1 LLKIQELKELMEY
14 ILLMQ
19 IFQGVEALPQ
29 DWGASVVSIGNFDG
43 VHLGHQ
49 KLLRQAV
56 QEGKALSL
64 PIVVF
69 TFYPHPVSV
78 LYPERKI
85 QRLFDSRDQREQL
98 SRLGVSHMVEQEFT
112 QNFAKLSAS
121 DFVQFYLVEKLKAK
135 TLVVGYDF
143 SFGSNR
149 QGDIPFLEKICQS
162 KGIKLVVVSAH
173 EENGI
178 IVSSSKVRDELKLG
192 DLQKVYSFLG
202 RNYYLRGMVH
212 HGDAR
217 GRTIGVPTAN
227 MTPSVDFVARKGV
240 YITQTHYKNK
250 IYPSIT
256 NIGYNPTFHGNE
268 NPPVKTETHL
278 FDFDEDIYGQE
289 IQVDLIQFLRD
300 EKKFESVKDLLTQI
314 HADIQQAKGY
324 FHGHR

>member
-1 LLKIQELKELMEY
+1 
-14 ILLMQ
+14 MQ
-19 IFQGVEALPQ
+19 IFQGVEELPQ
-29 DWGASVVSIGNFDG
+29 DWSASVVSIGNFDG

-49 KLLRQAV
+49 KLLRAAV
-56 QEGKALSL
+56 QEGKGLGL

-85 QRLFDSRDQREQL
+85 QRLFDPRDQREQL
-98 SRLGVSHMVEQEFT
+98 DRLGITHMVEQEFT
-112 QNFAKLSAS
+112 QGFAKLSAA
-121 DFVQFYLVEKLKAK
+121 DFVQFYLVDKLKAK
-135 TLVVGYDF
+135 ALVVGYDF

-149 QGDIPFLEKICQS
+149 QGDISFLEKVCQE
-162 KGIKLVVVSAH
+162 KGIKLVVVQAH
-173 EENGI
+173 EEGGL
-178 IVSSSKVRDELKLG
+178 IVSSSKIRDELKLG
-192 DLQKVYSFLG
+192 DLKKVYSFLG
-202 RNYYLRGMVH
+202 RNYYLRGIVH

-227 MTPSVDFVARKGV
+227 MTPTVDFVVRRGV

-250 IYPSIT
+250 TYQSIT
-256 NIGYNPTFHGNE
+256 NIGFNPTFHGE
-268 NPPVKTETHL
+268 TNPPIKTETHI

-289 IQVDLIQFLRD
+289 IQVDLLEYLRD
-300 EKKFESVKDLLTQI
+300 EKKFSGVKELLAQI

>member
-1 LLKIQELKELMEY
+1 
-14 ILLMQ
+14 MQ
-19 IFQGVEALPQ
+19 NFQGVEELPA

-56 QEGKALSL
+56 QEGKQLSL
-64 PIVVF
+64 PVVVF

-98 SRLGVSHMVEQEFT
+98 DRIGITYLVEQEFT
-112 QNFAKLSAS
+112 HNFAQLSAA
-121 DFVQFYLVEKLKAK
+121 DFVQFYLIDKLKVK

-149 QGDIPFLEKICQS
+149 QGDIPFLEKICQA
-162 KGIKLVVVSAH
+162 KNIKLVVVHAH
-173 EENGI
+173 KEDHVV
-178 IVSSSKVRDELKLG
+178 VSSSKIRDELKAG
-192 DLQKVYSFLG
+192 DLKKVYTFLG
-202 RNYYLRGMVH
+202 RNYYLRGIVH

-227 MTPSVDFVARKGV
+227 MTPTVDFVPRRGV
-240 YITQTHYKNK
+240 YITQTHYRNK
-250 IYPSIT
+250 TYPSIT
-256 NIGYNPTFHGNE
+256 NIGFNPTFHGE
-268 NPPVKTETHL
+268 THPPIKTETHL
-278 FDFDEDIYGQE
+278 FDFNEDIYGQE
-289 IQVDLIQFLRD
+289 IQVDLLEFLRD
-300 EKKFESVKDLLTQI
+300 EKKFSGVKELVAQI
-314 HADIQQAKGY
+314 QADIQVAKGY

>member
-1 LLKIQELKELMEY
+1 
-14 ILLMQ
+14 MQ
-19 IFQGVEALPQ
+19 IFQGVEALPPG
-29 DWGASVVSIGNFDG
+29 WGASVVSIGNFDG

-56 QEGKALSL
+56 QEGKAQSL

-69 TFYPHPVSV
+69 TFNPHPVSV

-85 QRLFDSRDQREQL
+85 QKLFDLRDQREQL
-98 SRLGVSHMVEQEFT
+98 SRLGVSHLVEQEFT
-112 QNFAKLSAS
+112 HSFAKLSAM

-143 SFGSNR
+143 SFGSKR
-149 QGDIPFLEKICQS
+149 QGDISFLEKICQE
-162 KGIKLVVVSAH
+162 KGIQLVVVSAH
-173 EENGI
+173 RENDV
-178 IVSSSKVRDELKLG
+178 IVSSTKIREELKLG
-192 DLQKVYSFLG
+192 DLQKVYSLLG
-202 RNYYLRGMVH
+202 RNYYLRGIVH

-227 MTPSVDFVARKGV
+227 MTPTVDFVVRKGV
-240 YITQTHYKNK
+240 YITQTHHRNK
-250 IYPSIT
+250 VYPSIT
-256 NIGYNPTFHGNE
+256 NIGYNPTFHGE
-268 NPPVKTETHL
+268 TDPPIKTETHL

-300 EKKFESVKDLLTQI
+300 EKKFSSVKELLNQI
-314 HADIQQAKGY
+314 HADIQHAKGY

>member
-1 LLKIQELKELMEY
+1 
-14 ILLMQ
+14 MQ
-19 IFQGVEALPQ
+19 IFQGVEELPQ
-29 DWGASVVSIGNFDG
+29 DWSASVVSIGNFDG

-56 QEGKALSL
+56 QEGKGLGL

-85 QRLFDSRDQREQL
+85 QRLFDLRDQRDQL
-98 SRLGVSHMVEQEFT
+98 DRLGITHMVEQEFT

-121 DFVQFYLVEKLKAK
+121 DFVQFYLIDKLKAK
-135 TLVVGYDF
+135 ALVVGYDF

-149 QGDIPFLEKICQS
+149 QGDISYLEKVCKE
-162 KGIKLVVVSAH
+162 KGIKLVVVPAQ
-173 EENGI
+173 EEGGL
-178 IVSSSKVRDELKLG
+178 IVSSSKIRDELKLG
-192 DLQKVYSFLG
+192 DLKKVYSFLG
-202 RNYYLRGMVH
+202 RNYYLRGIVH

-227 MTPSVDFVARKGV
+227 MTPTVDFLVRRGV
-240 YITQTHYKNK
+240 YITQTHLRNRTYQ
-250 IYPSIT
+250 SIT
-256 NIGYNPTFHGNE
+256 NIGFNPTFHGE
-268 NPPVKTETHL
+268 TNPPIKTETHI

-289 IQVDLIQFLRD
+289 IQVDLLEYLRD
-300 EKKFESVKDLLTQI
+300 EKKFSGVKELLTQI

-324 FHGHR
+324 FHGNR